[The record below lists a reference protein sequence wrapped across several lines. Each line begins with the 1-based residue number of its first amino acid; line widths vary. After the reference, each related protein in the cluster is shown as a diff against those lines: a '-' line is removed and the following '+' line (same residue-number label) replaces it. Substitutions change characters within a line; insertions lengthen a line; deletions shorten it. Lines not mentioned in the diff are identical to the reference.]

1 MKSNLKKLREKAELS
16 QPQLAQLSGVS
27 QQSISKIES
36 EQKGYSPRHETLVSL
51 GNALGV
57 TVEELTGVK

>member
-1 MKSNLKKLREKAELS
+1 MKTNLKKLREKAGLT
-16 QPQLAQLSGVS
+16 QAQLAALAQVS
-27 QQSISKIES
+27 QQAISKIES
-36 EQKGYSPRHETLVSL
+36 EQKGYSPRHDTLVSL